1 MKKIITIS
9 REYGSGGRTI
19 GELVAKILGYKFYDK
34 ELIDMAAKE
43 SGLSPDFIEKTE
55 QNISSGWLYNLLLGA
70 SYATNTTGIGI
81 TGSSSSLP
89 LADQIFNTQR
99 AVIKKI
105 AKEDNCVIVG
115 RCADYI
121 LKNSKDIDQSSL
133 FNVFIYANLDDK
145 LERSTKK
152 YNVPEDKAK
161 ELILQI
167 DKRRANHYNTFTD
180 KIWGRRENYDLLIN
194 SSVFGIEGCANVI
207 ANLAKNN

>member
-19 GELVAKILGYKFYDK
+19 GEQVAKILGYKFYDK

-99 AVIKKI
+99 AVIQKI

-121 LKNSKDIDQSSL
+121 LKNSKDIEQSSL
-133 FNVFIYANLDDK
+133 FNVFIYANMDDK

-152 YNVPEDKAK
+152 YNVPEDRAKA
-161 ELILQI
+161 LILQI